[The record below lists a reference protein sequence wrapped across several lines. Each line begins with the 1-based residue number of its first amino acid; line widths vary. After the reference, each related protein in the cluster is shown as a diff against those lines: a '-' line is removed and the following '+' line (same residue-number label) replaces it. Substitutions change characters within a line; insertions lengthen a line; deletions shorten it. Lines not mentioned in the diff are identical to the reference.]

1 MNARRDAIRARA
13 VSTAVASATAVAL
26 CCGSANA
33 ASPTAGR
40 WFSVGALAGT
50 WVPDGSL
57 SDYQWNAM
65 PQPAWGIQALGGAS
79 RWAAGLRLW
88 SATTSQDLGSS
99 APSPDVRSTT
109 AEVVGRA
116 RLGSWWGTEVA
127 AIASTGV
134 LHLGWNP
141 DHVTLDAG
149 GTPVEVAFESVTEW
163 IGGGGLALRRP
174 IGPSWAL
181 GLEVDHRVF
190 ALDTAHQSGGSIVR
204 ERESFGEWNARLELA
219 WLRGS
224 W

>member
-1 MNARRDAIRARA
+1 MI
-13 VSTAVASATAVAL
+13 
-26 CCGSANA
+26 
-33 ASPTAGR
+33 
-40 WFSVGALAGT
+40 GT
-50 WVPDGSL
+50 HS
-57 SDYQWNAM
+57 
-65 PQPAWGIQALGGAS
+65 GI
-79 RWAAGLRLW
+79 
-88 SATTSQDLGSS
+88 
-99 APSPDVRSTT
+99 
-109 AEVVGRA
+109 
-116 RLGSWWGTEVA
+116 A

-134 LHLGWNP
+134 LHLGWSP

-149 GTPVEVAFESVTEW
+149 GTPVEVAFEPVTEW

-174 IGPSWAL
+174 VGPSWVF